1 MKNNLN
7 ENING
12 KVVLV
17 TGSARRIGAQTIR
30 TLHAAGM
37 RVIVHYRRSGKEAE
51 KLVEELN
58 KLHPDSAQT
67 LQGDLLE
74 ISGLQ
79 ELIAKAIAF
88 WGQLDVLVN
97 NASAFYPTEIGEITE
112 KDWDILVGSNLKA
125 PLFLS
130 QVVAPELKK
139 RKGCIVNM
147 VDIHADRPLK
157 NYTVYSIAK
166 AGLVALTK
174 SLARELGPEVRVNAV
189 APGAILWPEEPH
201 HSAQHQVI
209 IEHTALKR
217 EGDPTDIARTIHFL
231 IMDAPYITGQVITV
245 DGGRTL
251 SN

>member
-1 MKNNLN
+1 MN
-7 ENING
+7 

-17 TGSARRIGAQTIR
+17 TGSARRVGAQTIR
-30 TLHAAGM
+30 TLHASGLH
-37 RVIVHYRRSGKEAE
+37 VIIHYRNSEKEAVA
-51 KLVEELN
+51 LVEALN
-58 KLHPDSAQT
+58 TLRPNSAQT
-67 LQGDLLE
+67 LQGDLLDTP
-74 ISGLQ
+74 SLQ
-79 ELIAKAIAF
+79 ALIDKAISF
-88 WGQLDVLVN
+88 WGRLDVLIN
-97 NASAFYPTEIGEITE
+97 NASAFYPTEVGKITE
-112 KDWDILVGSNLKA
+112 KDWDILLGSNLKA

-130 QVVAPELKK
+130 QILAAELTK
-139 RKGCIVNM
+139 RQGCIINM

-174 SLARELGPEVRVNAV
+174 SLARELGPMVRVNAV

-201 HSAQHQVI
+201 HTAQHEAI

-217 EGDPTDIARTIHFL
+217 KGDPTDIARTIRFL
-231 IMDAPYITGQVITV
+231 VLDAPYITGQTITI